1 MRSIV
6 LTCLVPL
13 LLPLASAS
21 VDAAVPGDR
30 TIPIDALES
39 RRWIGS
45 AWQPSRLQD
54 WRIEDGRLVNDDSRL
69 PVRTAHVLPLR
80 IDPDAPDTEL
90 RISVDVQAVG
100 GGPLDAGSFA
110 GVLFGA
116 GGPDVD
122 PRLTALVQQV
132 PAPDGGMLAVV
143 AGTATGRLLDFS
155 TEKQGGFSWALP
167 AKTGIDDLRPVPGER
182 VELAQTDVEFR
193 RFVLDLVITPRD
205 DRFDVVLSAR
215 DGDAIFTVVSAGGLE
230 RDRIDGGIA
239 LVGHRSA
246 RKDGI
251 GWSFADLRLRGEDL
265 ESWLDETDYSWGPVL
280 AATYTI
286 DRDDDGIHSF
296 RLNTLFP
303 PVADSDLGDVA
314 LEFETRDGVW
324 RPIATGRL
332 VDDSFTV
339 PFQVED
345 VEEYLGRDYRI
356 LGEMNGTPFEWRGEI
371 HAPPT
376 GRPLRI
382 ASLNCVKNATA
393 HSAWNRFGV
402 WFPHDDVVAGVAAR
416 EPDFLFFAGD
426 QIYEGDLNGVDRR
439 KVVLDYHTKYQRWLR
454 SFGELLRDRPC
465 VIIPDDHD
473 VYHGNI
479 WGAGGVLAEARDGL
493 TAQDSG
499 GYKLPAD
506 VVNAIHRTQVGN
518 LPACA
523 VPGPIGQGIEPYTT
537 RIRYGPADFAVVA
550 DRMWK
555 DSASVKLPEAEVRNG
570 WFRNPDFDPKDADV
584 ADAMFLGP
592 TQEAFLAE
600 WAASRD
606 SASPRKIVLS
616 QTPWVNVATLPPGRD
631 DGVIPRLK
639 VYPADEYAEDD
650 VPAAD
655 TDSGGWPQSARTRAV
670 RSLQVADA
678 LHLCGDQHLGSL
690 IQYGIDAHRDGP
702 YAFTP
707 PAVANTWPRRWMPI
721 EPGANRWEDAPRYA
735 GDFEDG
741 FGNLMTVLVVTNPED
756 RRIEPRRL
764 FDLSPGYGMVEVE
777 PRTGDLLLEAWPRWF
792 GASDDAVQ
800 YPGFPFR
807 IGGEDDSEAGSN

>member
-1 MRSIV
+1 MHPIV
-6 LTCLVPL
+6 LPL
-13 LLPLASAS
+13 LASFPFALASIPA
-21 VDAAVPGDR
+21 DAMPQEER
-30 TIPIDALES
+30 RIPIDEVQS
-39 RRWIGS
+39 RRWIGA

-54 WRIEDGRLVNDDSRL
+54 WRLEDGRLVNDDSRL

-80 IDPDAPDTEL
+80 IEPDGPESSLA
-90 RISVDVQAVG
+90 ISVDVRAVG

-110 GVLFGA
+110 GLLFGA

-155 TEKQGGFSWALP
+155 TQKQGGFSWALP
-167 AKTGIDDLRPVPGER
+167 AKTTLEDLEAVPQER
-182 VELAQTDVEFR
+182 IELRQTGVEFR
-193 RFVLDLVITPRD
+193 RFTLDLLITPRD
-205 DRFDVVLSAR
+205 GRFDVDLSAR
-215 DGDAIFTVVSAGGLE
+215 DGDAIFTVVSARGLE

-251 GWSFADLRLRGEDL
+251 GWSFADLRLRGAELDA
-265 ESWLDETDYSWGPVL
+265 WLDETDHSWGPVL
-280 AATYTI
+280 GVTYTL
-286 DRDDDGIHSF
+286 DRNDDGIHAL

-303 PVADSDLGDVA
+303 PVAASDLGDVA
-314 LEFETRDGVW
+314 LEFETRDGIW
-324 RPIATGRL
+324 RPIATGRI

-339 PFQVED
+339 TFDVDD
-345 VEEYLGRDYRI
+345 VEEYLGREYRVRGA
-356 LGEMNGTPFEWRGEI
+356 LNDAPFEWRGEI
-371 HAPPT
+371 HAPPVD
-376 GRPLRI
+376 RPLRI
-382 ASLNCVKNATA
+382 ASLNCVKNVTA
-393 HSAWNRFGV
+393 HSAWNRQGV
-402 WFPHDDVVAGVAAR
+402 WFPHDELVAGVAAQD
-416 EPDFLFFAGD
+416 PDFLFFAGD

-439 KVVLDYHTKYQRWLR
+439 KIMLDYHTKYQRWLR
-454 SFGELLRDRPC
+454 SFAELCRDRPC

-479 WGAGGVLAEARDGL
+479 WGAGGVLAKAKDGL
-493 TAQDSG
+493 TVQDSG
-499 GYKLPAD
+499 GYKLRAD

-518 LPACA
+518 LPPCV
-523 VPGPIGQGIEPYTT
+523 VPGPIGQGIQPYTT
-537 RIRYGPADFAVVA
+537 RVRFGPADFAVVA

-555 DSASVKLPEAEVRNG
+555 DSASVELPEAKVRNG

-584 ADAMFLGP
+584 PDAMFLGP
-592 TQEAFLAE
+592 TQEAFLE
-600 WAASRD
+600 DWAASRD
-606 SASPRKIVLS
+606 PRSPRKIVLS

-631 DGVIPRLK
+631 DGVVPGLK
-639 VYPADEYAEDD
+639 IHAAGEYAEDD

-690 IQYGIDAHRDGP
+690 VQYGVDAHRDGTF
-702 YAFTP
+702 AFTP

-721 EPGANRWEDAPRYA
+721 DEGANRWEGAPRYA

-741 FGNLMTVLVVTNPED
+741 FGNLMTVFAVTNPED
-756 RRIEPRRL
+756 RGIAPRRL
-764 FDLSPGYGMVEVE
+764 YDLSPGYGMVEVD
-777 PRTGDLLLEAWPRWF
+777 PVGGGLVLEAWPRW
-792 GASDDAVQ
+792 SEPDEDDAAQ

-807 IGGEDDSEAGSN
+807 ISGRE